1 MPLGRLLKSRH
12 RLPIIF
18 ITSLPILSSILVIIG
33 VFKNDPRFAIMR
45 LTSALHQNPF
55 WGAWNWV
62 DPTIGFITQPLGM
75 LSADDW
81 LHGIVPWWNPYS
93 GVGMPLAAEMQTL
106 SFFLP
111 FVLLL
116 KYWQGWLALKIIL
129 QILSGLFTYALL
141 IQMRMTRLAAMSAAA
156 LYALNATFFLDPH
169 VMGPIAF
176 GPLLLLGIE
185 RAYDATIR
193 HQPRGW
199 ALIPLAVAYLVYS
212 GYPEVAY
219 IEGLLGVV
227 WTLWRFALVGAARW
241 RFLAKIA
248 LGGILGI
255 GFALPILVPFFE
267 YVHLS
272 FLGKHADYYSKMSIR
287 LTDLIRQVF
296 PYLFG
301 PVGTP
306 LAPHRY
312 HNELFIVRYWIK
324 LSDWFG
330 AVAAIL
336 ALASLIRPAR
346 FQGLQWVLLGV
357 IAVWEARIFG
367 FPPAIWALDQ
377 IPLLAQTDSVRF
389 CGPTIELASFIM
401 VAIAIDTWQRHGG
414 LARRAAYL
422 LIAGFLAI
430 AAFAVLPLIH
440 SIRLWVLGRPSLTYF
455 IVGTTLLWV
464 VMALTAI
471 ILLTRAPRRHAAI
484 LLGLI
489 ISGSAVVDASITQL
503 GAPRQAKLDIH
514 GVAFLKRHLGLARFY
529 TLGPFGPNYPA
540 AFHIASIND
549 NALPVAQN
557 WNHYIHKNLDRY
569 ANVVLLTGDLP
580 RRPTQNHR
588 FDALHHT
595 MQGAPRQPAE
605 LRRHLQ
611 AYENIGVR
619 YVAALSD
626 QNPFIHSVIFAQ
638 RFGPLTPLPLAS
650 GGVLQGDIAGA
661 AVKNLRHIDQIDM
674 LIGTYHGA
682 ASGHLV
688 VTLCQ
693 GDHCRS
699 GRGELKTASDGAYLA
714 IPLDHPLAI
723 RHDQSLSIKITH
735 PRGSTVAIWFG
746 KSQSSG
752 IGLASMPPA
761 LHGLKPVLRLVSLP
775 APPRPILVFHN
786 KVMRLY
792 QLPHTRALFSASNVC
807 QLTMRTW
814 HRADAQCR
822 AVTKLTWLEADFPG
836 WHATINGRLTKIK
849 PTGDIFQSITLPVG
863 ASHIHFFYRP
873 PGIRRSCAIA
883 FAALLIWLAA
893 IAHATLGVMRR
904 H

>member
-1 MPLGRLLKSRH
+1 MPLGRIFKSRH
-12 RLPIIF
+12 
-18 ITSLPILSSILVIIG
+18 SLPITFITLLPVLSSILVITG

-45 LTSALHQNPF
+45 LTSALHQNSF

-106 SFFLP
+106 SLFLP
-111 FVLLL
+111 FVLIL

-141 IQMRMTRLAAMSAAA
+141 IQMRMTRLAAISAAA

-193 HQPRGW
+193 QQKLGW
-199 ALIPLAVAYLVYS
+199 ALIPPAVAYLIYS

-227 WTLWRFALVGAARW
+227 WTLWRFALAGAARW
-241 RFLAKIA
+241 RLLAKIA
-248 LGGILGI
+248 LGGVLGI
-255 GFALPILVPFFE
+255 GLALPILVPFFE

-272 FLGKHADYYSKMSIR
+272 FLGKHADYYSIMTIR
-287 LTDLIRQVF
+287 LTDLIRQIF

-336 ALASLIRPAR
+336 ALASLVRPSR
-346 FQGLQWVLLGV
+346 FQGLQWVLFGV

-367 FPPAIWALDQ
+367 FPPVIWAINQ

-389 CGPTIELASFIM
+389 CGPAIELASFIM
-401 VAIAIDTWQRHGG
+401 VAIAIDTWQRRGG
-414 LARRAAYL
+414 LARRAANF
-422 LIAGFLAI
+422 LIAGFSAITALAL
-430 AAFAVLPLIH
+430 LPLIH
-440 SIRLWVLGRPSLTYF
+440 SIRLWALGRPSLTYF
-455 IVGTTLLWV
+455 IVGTTLLGV
-464 VMALTAI
+464 VMALTVI
-471 ILLTRAPRRHAAI
+471 ILLTRAPRRHTAI

-489 ISGSAVVDASITQL
+489 ISCSAVADASITQL
-503 GAPRQAKLDIH
+503 GAPHQAKLDTH
-514 GVAFLKRHLGLARFY
+514 GVMFLKRHLGFARFY

-540 AFHIASIND
+540 AFHLASIND

-557 WNHYIHKNLDRY
+557 WNQYIHKNLDRY

-595 MQGAPRQPAE
+595 VKGAPKQPAE

-619 YVAALSD
+619 YVAALSY

-638 RFGPLTPLPLAS
+638 RFGPLTPLPLAP
-650 GGVLQGDIAGA
+650 GGVLQGDISATA
-661 AVKNLRHIDQIDM
+661 IKNLHHIDQVDI

-688 VTLCQ
+688 VTLCR
-693 GDHCRS
+693 GHHCRS
-699 GRGELKTASDGAYLA
+699 GRGDLKTASDGAYLA
-714 IPLDHPLAI
+714 IPLDQPLAM
-723 RHDQSLSIKITH
+723 RRSPSLSIKITH
-735 PRGSTVAIWFG
+735 PRGGTVAIWFG
-746 KSQSSG
+746 APQSSG
-752 IGLASMPPA
+752 MILASTPLA
-761 LHGLKPVLRLVSLP
+761 LHGLNPVIRLVSLP
-775 APPRPILVFHN
+775 APPRPTLVFHN
-786 KVMRLY
+786 AVMRLY
-792 QLPHTRALFSASNVC
+792 QLPHTRALFSASNAC
-807 QLTMRTW
+807 QLTIRTW
-814 HRADAQCR
+814 HRVDAHCPV
-822 AVTKLTWLEADFPG
+822 AATLTWLEADFPG
-836 WHATINGRLTKIK
+836 WHATIDGRSTPIK
-849 PTGDIFQSITLPVG
+849 PTGDIFQSITLPIG
-863 ASHIHFFYRP
+863 ASHINFFYRP

-883 FAALLIWLAA
+883 FAALVIWLAA
-893 IAHATLGVMRR
+893 IAHAKLGVTRR
-904 H
+904 R